1 MISKIGPSYRVQ
13 FRRKREAKTNYY
25 LRRKLLESNAPRLV
39 IRLSYQHVIAQV
51 ISAHIDGDRTLAT
64 ATSTHLVRDFNWK
77 AGTRNLSAAYLTGLL
92 VGINSQQ
99 KDYKQANLDIGF
111 QSVVYGNRIFAALK
125 GAIDSGMQIAHND
138 IVFPNEDRIRGEH
151 IAKYSEYLNK
161 LAKENDV
168 QPTNQFSNYIKR
180 GLRPE
185 DVPNHFDQI
194 REQIIKLKK

>member
-25 LRRKLLESNAPRLV
+25 LRRKLLESSAPRLV
-39 IRLSYQHVIAQV
+39 IRLSSHHVRAQV

-77 AGTRNLSAAYLTGLL
+77 AGTRNLSAAYLTGFL
-92 VGINSQQ
+92 VGVNAQQ
-99 KDYKQANLDIGF
+99 KDIKQANLDIGF

-161 LAKENDV
+161 LAKENDA

-185 DVPNHFDQI
+185 DVPSHFDQI

>member
-1 MISKIGPSYRVQ
+1 MITKIGPRYRVQ

-25 LRRKLLESNAPRLV
+25 LRRKLLESSAPRLV
-39 IRLSYQHVIAQV
+39 IRMSYQHIIAQV

-99 KDYKQANLDIGF
+99 KDIKQANLDIGF
-111 QSVVYGNRIFAALK
+111 QSVVYGSRIFAALK
-125 GAIDSGMQIAHND
+125 GAIDSGMQITHND

-161 LAKENDV
+161 LVKETDV

-194 REQIIKLKK
+194 REQINKLKK